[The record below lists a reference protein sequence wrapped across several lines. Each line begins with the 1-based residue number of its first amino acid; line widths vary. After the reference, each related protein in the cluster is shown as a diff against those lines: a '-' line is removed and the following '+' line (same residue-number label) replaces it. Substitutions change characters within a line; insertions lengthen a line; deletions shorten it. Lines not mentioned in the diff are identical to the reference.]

1 LSIHPDR
8 HQIELDGRRFWTWCA
23 YDILGIFAALRATG
37 PPPRTPKLEILFRD
51 GQPEPAPLVL
61 FLPDDD
67 FAACCTSMYDQWCPN
82 SNFFRTAQ
90 AASDWATAHGVTGSV
105 LTLPDAAE
113 LGAKRW
119 RPLTEAQPQ

>member
-1 LSIHPDR
+1 M
-8 HQIELDGRRFWTWCA
+8 
-23 YDILGIFAALRATG
+23 LGIFAALRATG
-37 PPPRTPKLEILFRD
+37 QARSAALDTGAPLEIRFRD

-90 AASDWATAHGVTGSV
+90 AAADWATARGVTGSV
-105 LTLPDAAE
+105 LTMPDAAK

-119 RPLTEAQPQ
+119 GPLTEAQPQ